1 MASFET
7 RVVLLGKSTTTDS
20 KKLHKE
26 ILNNISP
33 TEIPKKFIDSIDV
46 TFDEGQTI
54 PFSTEGLKGNFS
66 MEEIKEFLRTND
78 VKGKVELVE
87 IVLNLDLVTANLQEQ
102 TSDFLG
108 KYFD

>member
-26 ILNNISP
+26 ILNTISP

-46 TFDEGQTI
+46 SFDDGQTI
-54 PFSTEGLKGNFS
+54 PFTTEGLKGHFS
-66 MEEIKEFLRTND
+66 MEEVKEFLRTHD
-78 VKGKVELVE
+78 IKGRVELVE
-87 IVLNLDLVTANLQEQ
+87 IVLNLDRVTANLKERS
-102 TSDFLG
+102 SDFLA
-108 KYFD
+108 KFFD